1 VRRDRF
7 LLFASLTL
15 AGAGC
20 TQKPSPSTADAPT
33 PPAQQAAPAPSQ
45 QRSDANCAA
54 PIEAPANRAQIRAAS
69 GTLRIGAL
77 AGLKDAG
84 DDNVAHL
91 RTLIAEVVRR
101 GADLLVADGDVG
113 DNLDEQQTL
122 LGVLTDTGLP
132 LVVAAGNREV
142 RGELDAA
149 ENELR
154 KKGAKLWD
162 LSHTRVLDAGDALIV
177 GLPGTLDRRYLHA
190 DGACVYVQ
198 RDIDALA
205 TFLDR
210 LPAKDPP
217 VVLVMAVPPR
227 GRDQTALDASE
238 GQNVGDPRIV
248 PLLTRRRA
256 PFGIF
261 GQVWE
266 AGGRALDG
274 GGTQVVA
281 GTAVD
286 QLYLNP
292 GAADRT
298 AWPMVGGVRVA
309 GQAAILTIQGRKG
322 SVQFVRIAAE
332 KS

>member
-1 VRRDRF
+1 VLRNRF
-7 LLFASLTL
+7 ATL
-15 AGAGC
+15 VSIALVTAC
-20 TQKPSPSTADAPT
+20 AQKPPAAAAEP
-33 PPAQQAAPAPSQ
+33 PPQPAQQAAPTPSQQ
-45 QRSDANCAA
+45 QRSDPSCAA
-54 PIEAPANRAQIRAAS
+54 PIEAPASRAQIRAAS

-84 DDNVAHL
+84 EENVAHL
-91 RTLIAEVVRR
+91 RKLVAELVRR
-101 GADLLVADGDVG
+101 GAEVLVADGDLG
-113 DNLDEQQTL
+113 DNLDEQETL

-132 LVVAAGNREV
+132 VVVAAGNREV
-142 RGELDAA
+142 RSELEAA
-149 ENELR
+149 ENDLR

-162 LSHTRVLDAGDALIV
+162 LSRTRLLDAGDALVV
-177 GLPGTLDRRYLHA
+177 GLPGTLDRRFLHA

-205 TFLDR
+205 TFFDR
-210 LPAKDPP
+210 LPAKEPP
-217 VVLVMAVPPR
+217 VVLVMTVPPR
-227 GRDQTALDASE
+227 GRDQSALDASE

-266 AGGRALDG
+266 AGGRAIDATG
-274 GGTQVVA
+274 SPIVS
-281 GTAVD
+281 GTASD

-298 AWPMVGGVRVA
+298 AWPMGGGARVS
-309 GQAAILTIQGRKG
+309 GQAALLTVQGRKAT
-322 SVQFVRIAAE
+322 VEFVRLPAE

>member
-1 VRRDRF
+1 MLCK
-7 LLFASLTL
+7 LLLPPAIL
-15 AGAGC
+15 ALVGAC
-20 TQKPSPSTADAPT
+20 SQQPATTPADTPT
-33 PPAQQAAPAPSQ
+33 PPAQQTAPTVAQ
-45 QRSDANCAA
+45 QRSDPSCAA
-54 PIEAPANRAQIRAAS
+54 PIELPASRAQIRPGS
-69 GTLRIGAL
+69 GTLRIGVL

-84 DDNVAHL
+84 DENVAHL
-91 RTLIAEVVRR
+91 RKLVAEIVGH

-113 DNLDEQQTL
+113 DNLDEQETL
-122 LGVLTDTGLP
+122 LGVLTEPGVP
-132 LVVAAGNREV
+132 VIVAAGNREV
-142 RGELDAA
+142 RSELDAA
-149 ENELR
+149 ENDLR

-162 LSHTRVLDAGDALIV
+162 LSHTRVLDAGDALVV
-177 GLPGTLDRRYLHA
+177 GLPGTLDRRFLHA

-205 TFLDR
+205 SFLDR

-227 GRDQTALDASE
+227 GRDPSALDASE
-238 GQNVGDPRIV
+238 GQNVGDPRIL

-261 GQVWE
+261 GEVWE
-266 AGGRALDG
+266 SGGRAIDG
-274 GGTQVVA
+274 KGNPVVA
-281 GTAVD
+281 GAPAD

-298 AWPMVGGVRVA
+298 SWPMAGGARVP
-309 GQAAILTIQGRKG
+309 GQAALLTVQGRKA
-322 SVQFVRIAAE
+322 SVEFVHLPAE

>member
-1 VRRDRF
+1 MPRDR
-7 LLFASLTL
+7 LLALVSIALAS
-15 AGAGC
+15 ACA
-20 TQKPSPSTADAPT
+20 QKPPAAAADAPP
-33 PPAQQAAPAPSQ
+33 PPAQQVAPAPAQ
-45 QRSDANCAA
+45 QRSDPSCAA
-54 PIEAPANRAQIRAAS
+54 PIELPANRAQIRAAA

-84 DDNVAHL
+84 EENVGHL
-91 RTLIAEVVRR
+91 RNLVAEIVRR
-101 GADLLVADGDVG
+101 GADVLVVDGDVG
-113 DNLDEQQTL
+113 DNLDEQETL

-132 LVVAAGNREV
+132 VIVGAGNREV

-162 LSHTRVLDAGDALIV
+162 VSHTRVLDAGDALIV
-177 GLPGTLDRRYLHA
+177 GLPGTLDRRFLHA

-198 RDIDALA
+198 RDLDALA
-205 TFLDR
+205 AFLDR
-210 LPAKDPP
+210 LSAKDAPA
-217 VVLVMAVPPR
+217 VLVMAIPPR
-227 GRDQTALDASE
+227 GRDQAALDASD
-238 GQNVGDPRIV
+238 GQNVGDPRLV

-266 AGGRALDG
+266 AGGRAIDG
-274 GGTQVVA
+274 SGAPIVSGSTS
-281 GTAVD
+281 D

-298 AWPMVGGVRVA
+298 SWPMGGDKHVA
-309 GQAAILTIQGRKG
+309 GQAALLTVQGRKA
-322 SVQFVRIAAE
+322 SVEFVRLASE